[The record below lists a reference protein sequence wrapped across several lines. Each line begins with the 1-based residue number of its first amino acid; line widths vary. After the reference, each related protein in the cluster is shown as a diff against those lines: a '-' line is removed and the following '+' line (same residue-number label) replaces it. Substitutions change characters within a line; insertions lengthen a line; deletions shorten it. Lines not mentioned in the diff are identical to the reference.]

1 MCLGAPGLQRG
12 VRSDGIESTLCPG
25 VCFGE
30 AAHLVLPRYRNCV
43 VDQNGTLP
51 VEQLE
56 LREDV
61 RDRVAEISDR
71 IDFAERMLTKGSS

>member
-1 MCLGAPGLQRG
+1 MSFLVHTALKGRRRISAEQVGQLIEKIDQLHG
-12 VRSDGIESTLCPG
+12 TIEEVR
-25 VCFGE
+25 
-30 AAHLVLPRYRNCV
+30 
-43 VDQNGTLP
+43 